1 MDEERT
7 TSEDVTVEVVTS
19 DHDAS
24 SEDAVSVSDES
35 EEYVEDNAEENTD
48 ESTSTTSP
56 TSPNSAGFTLED
68 VREVVS
74 DALREYAEQ
83 QEREYEQL
91 TRQVDEV
98 GEGVLRL
105 QGGTFGG
112 QADENDVQ
120 EASPDAQEV
129 ATGYALD
136 ADQWAVVRDGVKV
149 VSTCAVFEL
158 CMVAALGGLLAWQIV
173 SGGWRH
179 A

>member
-7 TSEDVTVEVVTS
+7 TSEEVTVEVVTS
-19 DHDAS
+19 DHD
-24 SEDAVSVSDES
+24 VSTDDGVPVSDDS
-35 EEYVEDNAEENTD
+35 DEYVEDNAQEND
-48 ESTSTTSP
+48 GSTSTTSP
-56 TSPNSAGFTLED
+56 TSSNSAGLTLED

-74 DALREYAEQ
+74 DALRDYAEQ
-83 QEREYEQL
+83 QEREFEQL
-91 TRQVDEV
+91 TMQVDEV
-98 GEGVLRL
+98 GAGVLRL
-105 QGGTFGG
+105 QGGTSGG

-120 EASPDAQEV
+120 EATPDGQETN
-129 ATGYALD
+129 TGYALD